1 MSAIETNSSQCE
13 PTAKPERKK
22 NGGMNVC
29 DVHTLTDD
37 EIVGAIARH
46 GIFGIDVG
54 TDLDDDNEPSGEAVA
69 MAFELGLIGD
79 EVGAEDMQVVRLLL
93 SRIWIAAN
101 QGTIVEAHLGTT
113 ICLTLDYWAERLAHR
128 SKEQCRQILYTG
140 PR

>member
-1 MSAIETNSSQCE
+1 
-13 PTAKPERKK
+13 
-22 NGGMNVC
+22 MNLR
-29 DVHTLTDD
+29 DVHALTDD
-37 EIVGAIARH
+37 EIVEAIAKC

-54 TDLDDDNEPSGEAVA
+54 TNLDDDNDPSGEAVA
-69 MAFELGLIGD
+69 MAFELGLIG
-79 EVGAEDMQVVRLLL
+79 EENGAEDMHIVRLLL

-101 QGTIVEAHLGTT
+101 QGSIVEAHIGTT